1 VSLEIQVAIIVGYL
15 VLALVIGLV
24 AYRLTERTAEDF
36 YLASRTVG
44 TVVLLFT
51 TFATLLSAF
60 TFFAGPNLAFVNGP
74 EWLLVMGV
82 MDGLIFAVLW
92 YVIGYKQWLLGQ
104 QRSYVTLG
112 EMLGDRFGSPKLRG
126 LVAGVSLVWLFPY
139 VMLQQVGAGT
149 ALEALTEGA
158 IPYAF
163 GAGLITL
170 FMILYVVIAGFRG
183 IAWTDTLQ
191 GAFMLITTWVAL
203 VWIIAQVGGPSVATA
218 ELEVTAREHLALGSA
233 YYTPQYMLSTAIT
246 IGFGVAMFPQ
256 VNQRFFAAGSKR
268 VLKQSFALWPILCL
282 LLFVPAFLLG
292 AWARGLET
300 GIDVETIEAGGN
312 VLPLILAEFTPFWF
326 AALVIAGA
334 MAAMMSSSDSMLL
347 SGSSYFTRDIYRP
360 FVDASISA
368 RREDVIARV
377 GVVVFAVTTFIAS
390 LYNPATLFELGDAA
404 FSGFAQLALPV
415 IVALYWRG
423 TTRAGIVA
431 GIVGSQVFYLANVFN
446 SQLTAGIIA
455 LEGALGTVPILGTVV
470 GGFSAPLTNLVTTV
484 FAGTYLGW
492 SAGLVGMGLG
502 LLLTITVSW
511 LTRPAPDEEQAI
523 YFEAL
528 ESD

>member
-1 VSLEIQVAIIVGYL
+1 MTLEIQLAIIVGYL
-15 VLALVIGLV
+15 LLALVIGLV

-44 TVVLLFT
+44 TIVLLFT

-60 TFFAGPNLAFVNGP
+60 TFFAGPNLAYLYGP
-74 EWLLVMGV
+74 EWILVMGV

-104 QRSYVTLG
+104 RHRYVTLG
-112 EMLGDRFGSPKLRG
+112 EMLGDRFASKRLRG
-126 LVAGVSLVWLFPY
+126 IVAGISLVWLFPY
-139 VMLQQVGAGT
+139 VMLQQAGAGT

-158 IPYAF
+158 VPYAA

-170 FMILYVVIAGFRG
+170 FMILYVVLAGFRG

-191 GAFMLITTWVAL
+191 GAFMLVTTWVAL
-203 VWIIAQVGGPSVATA
+203 LWVLAVVGGPGVATSG
-218 ELEVTAREHLALGSA
+218 LEATASEHLALGSA
-233 YYTPQYMLSTAIT
+233 YYSPQFMLSTAIT

-256 VNQRFFAAGSKR
+256 VNQRFFAAGSKK
-268 VLKQSFALWPILCL
+268 VLKRSFALWPILCL
-282 LLFVPAFLLG
+282 LLFVPAFMLG

-300 GIDVETIEAGGN
+300 GINVAEIEAGGN
-312 VLPLILAEFTPFWF
+312 VLPLILAEFTPTWF

-347 SGSSYFTRDIYRP
+347 SGSSYFTRDLYRP
-360 FVDASISA
+360 FIESTLSA

-377 GVVVFAVTTFIAS
+377 GVVIFALSTFVAS

-415 IVALYWRG
+415 IVALYWRE
-423 TTRAGIVA
+423 TTRTGITV
-431 GIVGSQVFYLANVFN
+431 GIVGSQLFYLLSVF
-446 SQLTAGIIA
+446 TA
-455 LEGALGTVPILGTVV
+455 VPT
-470 GGFSAPLTNLVTTV
+470 AY
-484 FAGTYLGW
+484 AGW

-502 LLLTITVSW
+502 LVLTVGVSLLTA
-511 LTRPAPDEEQAI
+511 PAADEQRAV

-528 ESD
+528 EGD